1 MILLSFS
8 AEGNATNEELGGDK
22 GRCGELFP
30 VAGEA
35 FLDLANRGTET
46 EKGVD
51 VPETCIF
58 GLRRSVLAA

>member
-1 MILLSFS
+1 MILLSLS
-8 AEGNATNEELGGDK
+8 AEGIATNEELGGDK
-22 GRCGELFP
+22 GRCGELFL

-46 EKGVD
+46 ETGVE
-51 VPETCIF
+51 VSEISIF